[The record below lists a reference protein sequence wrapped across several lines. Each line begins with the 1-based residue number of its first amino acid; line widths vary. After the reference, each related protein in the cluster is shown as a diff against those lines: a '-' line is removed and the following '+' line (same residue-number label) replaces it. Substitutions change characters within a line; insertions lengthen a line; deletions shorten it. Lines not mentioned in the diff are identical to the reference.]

1 MTETTAITCYYC
13 KKEPADGEDRFC
25 SVCRAED
32 ACQSLTE
39 RLTDALENFL
49 DNRWAPHRYGQR
61 PSYYLKEPAFEDAT
75 YREIEAAYNQVVAG
89 TKRLIELAVGRPVK
103 LWHGLNYEEP
113 QHFMGIC
120 AGLEWEY
127 EHK

>member
-1 MTETTAITCYYC
+1 M
-13 KKEPADGEDRFC
+13 P
-25 SVCRAED
+25 
-32 ACQSLTE
+32 E
-39 RLTDALENFL
+39 RSGANGVAHHRRHAHRTDSYTVGQHL
-49 DNRWAPHRYGQR
+49 DDWWAPHRYGQR
-61 PSYYLKEPAFEDAT
+61 PSYYLTEPAFDDAT

-103 LWHGLNYEEP
+103 LWHGLNYVEP
-113 QHFMGIC
+113 RHFMGIC